1 MNTKT
6 KLSLAVIAALAS
18 AASCATE
25 LPSLQS
31 KPDAVIMT
39 QTDNS
44 LTIISD
50 QMNNVMKWN
59 TFSVSED
66 ARVFFDSKNYLN
78 LVTGGRPSVINGEVF
93 GYGNLYIVN
102 PAGITAGVN
111 SVISAP
117 KLGLSTAPIGDDA
130 IEVFSSK
137 GVLPASAA
145 DGIGRVNLLGSIQAN
160 NLSVEGGQ
168 IVIRD
173 ISSIR
178 TREDILL
185 TNRNS
190 EAFKLKSS
198 MHRIDI
204 GGPASTDIE
213 RDYGLGEGEHTSHLG
228 QTPIS
233 TASELQGIGSEGDY
247 FITND
252 IDLGTITSPLAGGQ
266 EFKGSLDGTF
276 STVSFALEDPRS
288 AQEVQSG
295 LFATTAN
302 ATFRNLRVE
311 GSVKSSGGAGSSAGV
326 IAGFVRGG
334 AFESVEIRNSSVS
347 FTRDAANRAA
357 GGIAGIMTE
366 GVLLKDSSV
375 VADSSIKDLAASGMA
390 DVGAI
395 TGRNL
400 GSIKA
405 SGLSFAALSEGSAL
419 DAVGMN
425 SGSLS
430 LPASMDEAFAALGDV
445 AKAQFANEDG
455 TWTDLRFHDVFE
467 VRNLTLDEDA
477 GAPDY
482 GSLIRSEA
490 FEPSSWFTISL
501 ESTPVES
508 GAYAFSLTPKR
519 SNLRSLMFRNTD
531 KDGGRSLSS
540 SGLALAFVPKAAPEP
555 DPSEPTTPATPDP
568 KPAEPADPAVPSDPS
583 DGGSSGQGGGF
594 NDAGGS
600 GTADPGSASGGS
612 SGNSSSGSL
621 PQRGSGS
628 ASGDEGGY
636 IEIGNFAFEECS
648 EGSLCQ
654 VITAEVKFS
663 EYMKKRE
670 KMHTMRLRVPSLPHD
685 LLASARATTQRAIA
699 GLFGP
704 GVNPDPLAG
713 GSKKAAV

>member
-1 MNTKT
+1 MNSKT

-18 AASCATE
+18 AAPCAAE

-31 KPDAVIMT
+31 KPDAADVF
-39 QTDNS
+39 QGEQS
-44 LTIISD
+44 LTIVST
-50 QMNNVMKWN
+50 QKNNVMKWE

-66 ARVFFDSKNYLN
+66 AKVFFDTNNYLN
-78 LVTGGRPSVINGEVF
+78 LVTGGKPSVIDGHVL
-93 GYGNLYIVN
+93 GSGNLYIVN

-111 SVISAP
+111 SIISAP

-130 IEVFSSK
+130 IEIFSGK
-137 GVLPASAA
+137 GVLPASTA
-145 DGIGRVNLLGSIQAN
+145 DGIGRVNLLGSIHAN
-160 NLSVEGGQ
+160 NLSIEGGQ
-168 IVIRD
+168 IVIRN
-173 ISSIR
+173 ISKLTNLAESK
-178 TREDILL
+178 L

-190 EAFKLKSS
+190 EALKLKSS

-204 GGPASTDIE
+204 GGPTSTDIE
-213 RDYGLGEGEHTSHLG
+213 RDYGLGEGEYASHLG

-233 TASELQGIGSEGDY
+233 TASELQGIVSDGDY

-276 STVSFALEDPRS
+276 STVSFALEDPRT

-311 GSVKSSGGAGSSAGV
+311 GSVKSSGGAGSSAGI
-326 IAGFVRGG
+326 IAGSVRGG

-347 FTRDAANRAA
+347 FTREAANRAA
-357 GGIAGIMTE
+357 GGIAGTMTE

-375 VADSSIKDLAASGMA
+375 VVDSSIKDLGASGMT

-395 TGRNL
+395 AGRNL

-419 DAVGMN
+419 DAAGMN

-430 LPASMDEAFAALGDV
+430 LPASMDEAFAALGDD

-467 VRNLTLDEDA
+467 VRNFSLDEDA

-501 ESTPVES
+501 ESTPAES
-508 GAYAFSLTPKR
+508 GAYAFSLTPRR

-531 KDGGRSLSS
+531 QDGAKSFSS

-555 DPSEPTTPATPDP
+555 DPSEPTTPETPDP

-583 DGGSSGQGGGF
+583 DGGSSGQGGGSK
-594 NDAGGS
+594 DAGGS
-600 GTADPGSASGGS
+600 GTADLGSASGGS

-628 ASGDEGGY
+628 ASYDEGGY

-654 VITAEVKFS
+654 VITAEIKFS

>member
-6 KLSLAVIAALAS
+6 KLSLAVLSALAS
-18 AASCATE
+18 AASCAVE

-31 KPDAVIMT
+31 KPDAASVVQGEKT
-39 QTDNS
+39 
-44 LTIISD
+44 LTILSNEK
-50 QMNNVMKWN
+50 NNVLKWN
-59 TFSVSED
+59 TFNVSDD
-66 ARVFFDSKNYLN
+66 ARVFFDANNYLN
-78 LVTGGRPSVINGEVF
+78 LVTGGKPSTINGEVY

-102 PAGITAGVN
+102 PAGITTGVN
-111 SVISAP
+111 SIIDAP
-117 KLGLSTAPIGDDA
+117 RLGLSTAPIGDDA
-130 IEVFSSK
+130 LEAFSSK
-137 GVLPASAA
+137 GVLPASTA
-145 DGIGRVNLLGSIQAN
+145 DGIGRVNLLGCIKAN

-173 ISSIR
+173 LSKLE
-178 TREDILL
+178 TRAGDVLN
-185 TNRNS
+185 NRNS
-190 EAFKLKSS
+190 EAVRLKSS

-213 RDYGLGEGEHTSHLG
+213 RDYGLGEGEYVSHLG

-233 TASELQGIGSEGDY
+233 TASELQGIGSTGDY

-252 IDLGTITSPLAGGQ
+252 IDLGTISSPLAGGQ

-276 STVSFALEDPRS
+276 STVSFALEDPRNT
-288 AQEVQSG
+288 QEVQSG
-295 LFATTAN
+295 FFASTAN

-326 IAGFVRGG
+326 VAGSVRGG

-347 FTRDAANRAA
+347 FTREAANRAA
-357 GGIAGIMTE
+357 GGLAGTMSE
-366 GVLLKDSSV
+366 SVLIKDSSV
-375 VADSSIKDLAASGMA
+375 VADSSLKDLAASGMA

-395 TGRNL
+395 AGRNS

-405 SGLSFAALSEGSAL
+405 TGLSFAALSDNSAFN
-419 DAVGMN
+419 AVGMN

-430 LPASMDEAFAALGDV
+430 LPASMDEAYGTLGDE
-445 AKAQFANEDG
+445 AKAQFADEG
-455 TWTDLRFHDVFE
+455 GLWTDLRFHDVFE
-467 VRNLTLDEDA
+467 VKNFTLDEDT

-531 KDGGRSLSS
+531 KNGGKSLSS

-583 DGGSSGQGGGF
+583 DGGSSGQGGGSK
-594 NDAGGS
+594 DAGGS
-600 GTADPGSASGGS
+600 GRTDPDSASGGS
-612 SGNSSSGSL
+612 SGKGSSGSL

-628 ASGDEGGY
+628 ASYDEGGY

-704 GVNPDPLAG
+704 SVTPDPLAG

>member
-18 AASCATE
+18 AAPCAAE

-31 KPDAVIMT
+31 KPDAAMVSQSDKSMTIMST
-39 QTDNS
+39 QK
-44 LTIISD
+44 
-50 QMNNVMKWN
+50 NNVMKWE
-59 TFSVSED
+59 TFSVSEG
-66 ARVFFDSKNYLN
+66 AKVFFDTNNYLN
-78 LVTGGRPSVINGEVF
+78 LVTGGKPSVIDGHVL
-93 GYGNLYIVN
+93 GSGNLYIVN

-111 SVISAP
+111 STINAP
-117 KLGLSTAPIGDDA
+117 KLGLSSAPIGDDA
-130 IEVFSSK
+130 IEAFGSK
-137 GVLPASAA
+137 GVLPASTTG
-145 DGIGRVNLLGSIQAN
+145 GIGRVNLLGTIKSN

-173 ISSIR
+173 ISKLS
-178 TREDILL
+178 TLLEDKL

-190 EAFKLKSS
+190 EALSLRSS

-204 GGPASTDIE
+204 GGPASTDLE
-213 RDYGLGEGEHTSHLG
+213 GDYGLEKGEYASHLG

-233 TASELQGIGSEGDY
+233 TAAELQGIGAEGDY
-247 FITND
+247 FITNE

-276 STVSFALEDPRS
+276 STVNFALEDPRT

-326 IAGFVRGG
+326 IAGSVRGG

-357 GGIAGIMTE
+357 GGIAGTMSE
-366 GVLLKDSSV
+366 SVLLKEASV
-375 VADSSIKDLAASGMA
+375 VVDSSIKDLGASGMA

-395 TGRNL
+395 AGRNL

-419 DAVGMN
+419 DAAGMN

-430 LPASMDEAFAALGDV
+430 LPASMDEAFAALGDD

-467 VRNLTLDEDA
+467 VRNFSLDEDA

-501 ESTPVES
+501 ESTPVEN
-508 GAYAFSLTPKR
+508 GAYAFSLTPRR

-531 KDGGRSLSS
+531 QDGAKLLSS
-540 SGLALAFVPKAAPEP
+540 SGLALAFVPEAAPEP

-583 DGGSSGQGGGF
+583 DGGSSGQGGGSK
-594 NDAGGS
+594 DAGGS

-628 ASGDEGGY
+628 ASYDEGGY

-670 KMHTMRLRVPSLPHD
+670 KMHTMRLRVPSLPQD